1 MAEFID
7 RVEDIEISRTSR
19 GVTRRGFAS
28 MLILAYHAL
37 YADRVRGYSDLS
49 ELTADGFA
57 PDHPAYVQAAA
68 AWAQEPSLPLIKI
81 GRRALPFTQV
91 VDVTPNS
98 PLSGSAAETW
108 TLKVDGLTATFTSDA
123 TPTLAE
129 VCTGVAA
136 AINAL
141 GDVDAIVIAGA
152 SSASEQT
159 LTGATLDG
167 VIGDDPMAAARFIT
181 FAFSNHA
188 NWDVTTAT
196 LAGLGPAGEAQSESI
211 AIPDGGNATVTSTKR
226 YTRVTSIVIPAQ
238 SGTSGTFTVGVRAPV
253 TADGTSA
260 TKVVCTSAAG
270 ELHSYELVTGNFAGM
285 TTTTAN
291 PGVAT
296 DLAAVNTAD
305 ADWFGLVLDSNGSAE
320 VRAAAA
326 WCETAKKFLGYT
338 TSDQAHLSPGSVT
351 ALGYLMKS
359 LGYLYSWG
367 LWRAK
372 IATPDACASA
382 ALLGKELPKTP
393 GSSHFAA
400 KTLAGQYIDAITD
413 AQRQAI
419 EGYNLNHYTY
429 LGDVGVTFPGK
440 VAAGEW
446 MDVVRDLAALRAD
459 LQADMVDTQI
469 SNDKI
474 PIDDDGLG
482 LVAAKI
488 RSRLQLATD
497 ARVLA
502 TNPKFTLTI
511 PRPLDIPQSDRQAR
525 TVTGITWEARLAG
538 AVLKIKIRGRVA
550 A

>member
-28 MLILAYHAL
+28 MLILVYHAL
-37 YADRVRGYSDLS
+37 YVDRVRSYSDLS
-49 ELTADGFA
+49 ELTADGFP

-68 AWAQEPSLPLIKI
+68 AWAQDPSLPSLKI

-91 VDVTPNS
+91 VDVTPS
-98 PLSGSAAETW
+98 APVSSSAAETW

-129 VCTGVAA
+129 VCTGIAA

-141 GDVDAIVIAGA
+141 GDADAIVSAGA
-152 SSASEQT
+152 SSGSEQT
-159 LTGATLDG
+159 LTGSTLDG
-167 VIGDDPMAAARFIT
+167 ATGDDSMSAARFIT
-181 FAFSNHA
+181 FTFSAHA
-188 NWDVTTAT
+188 NWDATAAT
-196 LAGLGPAGEAQSESI
+196 LTGIGPAGESQSESI
-211 AIPDGGNATVTSTKR
+211 AIPDGGDATVTSTKR
-226 YTRVTSIVIPAQ
+226 YLRVTSLAIPAQ

-253 TADGTSA
+253 TASGVSG

-270 ELHSYELVTGNFAGM
+270 ELHSYETVTANFAGM
-285 TTTTAN
+285 TTATTD

-296 DLAAVNTAD
+296 DLAAVAVAD
-305 ADWFGLVLDSNGSAE
+305 SDWFGLVLDSNGSAE

-338 TSDQAHLSPGSVT
+338 TSDQAHLSTGSVT

-367 LWRAK
+367 FWRAK

-393 GSSHFAA
+393 GASHFGA
-400 KTLAGQYIDAITD
+400 KTLTGQYVDAITD

-429 LGDVGVTFPGK
+429 LGDVGVTYPGK
-440 VAAGEW
+440 VASGEW

-459 LQADMVDTQI
+459 LQADMADTLI

-474 PIDDDGLG
+474 AFDDDGLG
-482 LVAAKI
+482 LVATKLRA
-488 RSRLQLATD
+488 RLQLATD
-497 ARVLA
+497 ARILA
-502 TNPKFTLTI
+502 TNPKFTLTV
-511 PRPLDIPQSDRQAR
+511 PRALDVPLSDRQAR
-525 TVTGITWEARLAG
+525 RLTGATFEARMAG
-538 AVLKIKIRGRVA
+538 AILGIRLRGRVA